1 MSALVSAEFLKLRTT
16 RAWIGYLLAGVALTA
31 IAAAAT
37 VGTAEDARLGS
48 TELSREILS
57 AASFSTV
64 LAFVIGIV
72 AVTME
77 WRHGTV
83 TRTFLGE
90 PRRERV
96 LVAKELFI
104 LLLGAAL
111 AVLAIALVLAIAVP
125 WLAVDGS
132 SFETGGTVG
141 YALRLVASTMLWGA
155 LGVGVGAVVHSQ
167 TPALV
172 GSILWVLLGESLVT
186 ALLGLVDAETIGD
199 YLPGR
204 ALSAFDGSEPGGLS
218 MWPAGAVGVAWVVG
232 LALLGALRIARED
245 VT

>member
-1 MSALVSAEFLKLRTT
+1 MTALVSAEFLKLRTT

-83 TRTFLGE
+83 TRTFLGA

-104 LLLGAAL
+104 LVLGAAL
-111 AVLAIALVLAIAVP
+111 SVLAIALVLAIAVP
-125 WLAVDGS
+125 WLALDGS
-132 SFETGGTVG
+132 SFETSGTVG

-155 LGVGVGAVVHSQ
+155 LGIGVGAVVHSQ

-172 GSILWVLLGESLVT
+172 GSILWVLLGENLLA
-186 ALLGLVDAETIGD
+186 ALLGLADADAVGD

-204 ALSAFDGSEPGGLS
+204 ALSAFDGSGGGGLS
-218 MWPAGAVGVAWVVG
+218 MWPAGAVGAAWVVG
-232 LALLGALRIARED
+232 LALIGALRIARED